1 MSSVRN
7 DFEQMRLFTERLNQ
21 YLDEIN
27 QANSNLDSA
36 FNELG
41 ESWDDHKRKEFEEVY
56 SDLRD
61 MINRFRENAEEQIPY
76 LHDMAD
82 KLEEYYNIRTRR

>member
-7 DFEQMRLFTERLNQ
+7 DFEQLRLFANRLNQ
-21 YLDEIN
+21 YLDEID

-36 FNELG
+36 FAELG
-41 ESWDDHKRKEFEEVY
+41 EAWDDHKRMEFEEVY
-56 SDLRD
+56 NELRD

-76 LHDMAD
+76 LNELAD
-82 KLEEYYNIRTRR
+82 KLEEYTNIRTRR